1 MEERLLQGVMS
12 EEEISEL
19 SSLVNISVEDL
30 KRMIEEKHQQKML
43 RAQSTR
49 RPFYETGL
57 ME

>member
-1 MEERLLQGVMS
+1 MEEKLSQGVLS
-12 EEEISEL
+12 EEELSEL

-30 KRMIEEKHQQKML
+30 KRMVEEKHQRKML
-43 RAQSTR
+43 RQQSDR